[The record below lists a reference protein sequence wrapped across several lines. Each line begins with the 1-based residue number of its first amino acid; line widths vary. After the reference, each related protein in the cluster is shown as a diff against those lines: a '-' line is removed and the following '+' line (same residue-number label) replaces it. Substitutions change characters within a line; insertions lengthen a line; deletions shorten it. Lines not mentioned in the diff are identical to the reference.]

1 MVVLS
6 VLMLTSCLFLYVL
19 ALVGT
24 ILMVKGVY
32 KVSVEMVSTMVGAL
46 VVVLSMPAISRV
58 SKTCSIVMSNSIEG
72 WCLCGLHSNFL

>member
-1 MVVLS
+1 MIS
-6 VLMLTSCLFLYVL
+6 
-19 ALVGT
+19 LVGT

-58 SKTCSIVMSNSIEG
+58 SKTCSIVTSNSIDS
-72 WCLCGLHSNFL
+72 WCLCGLRSNFL